1 MCSEYGREQLH
12 MDLSQCSHW
21 IRMMEIWYKRT
32 ETSRGEKCDYQEV
45 TIVFM
50 PDIWSGA
57 PLIPTLLQ
65 STPKSMIPE
74 ASTDV
79 IAAEAA
85 AAAVLTP
92 SSEATPPKDESESGS
107 TNDGNKK
114 VLNPSEEN
122 GAGLSTIEEGE
133 IVKTAGNS
141 EEKVTPEETSP
152 VQEEMEEEDDVPLN
166 REGLT
171 MLRVSDLRMLLKQR
185 GLVTSVS
192 D

>member
-12 MDLSQCSHW
+12 LDLSQCSHW

-65 STPKSMIPE
+65 PIPKSIIPE

-85 AAAVLTP
+85 AAAILTP
-92 SSEATPPKDESESGS
+92 SNEATPPKDESESGS
-107 TNDGNKK
+107 TNDGNKI
-114 VLNPSEEN
+114 VLNPSGEN
-122 GAGLSTIEEGE
+122 GAGPSTIEEGE
-133 IVKTAGNS
+133 IVKTAGG

-152 VQEEMEEEDDVPLN
+152 VQEEMEEEDDIPLN

-185 GLVTSVS
+185 GLGTSVS

>member
-12 MDLSQCSHW
+12 LDLSQCSHW

-57 PLIPTLLQ
+57 PMIPTLLQ
-65 STPKSMIPE
+65 ATPKSIIPE

-85 AAAVLTP
+85 AAAILTP
-92 SSEATPPKDESESGS
+92 SNEATPPKDESESGS
-107 TNDGNKK
+107 TNDGNKI

-122 GAGLSTIEEGE
+122 GAGPITIEEGE
-133 IVKTAGNS
+133 IVKTAGG

-152 VQEEMEEEDDVPLN
+152 VQEEMEEEDDIPLN

-185 GLVTSVS
+185 GLGTSVS